1 MLWDKTVFEMVL
13 LHAYLSV
20 RYNQGLW
27 GSAPGPT
34 RKPEDDPPSHS
45 SHVGRSYRD
54 LMKA

>member
-20 RYNQGLW
+20 RYNQGLR

-34 RKPEDDPPSHS
+34 RKPEDDPPPTHLTW
-45 SHVGRSYRD
+45 VEVTRI
-54 LMKA
+54 